1 MLDALIVI
9 LREALE
15 ASLIIS
21 VLLAA
26 SYFLRVS
33 RQWMLWGLIA
43 GLGGAAIVAYFLD
56 LISGWFDGAGQ
67 ELLNALLLA
76 WVCLSLM
83 TICHLVARYSASA
96 MQRNP
101 QTIRRLLCC
110 ALVGASG
117 LAIVREGCE
126 ILIYMYGFAGSLE
139 TFIPVLIGGG
149 IGLGI
154 GGSVGVLIYYFTIK
168 LPRREMMLTVL
179 VIMALIGAGMVL
191 QAVQYL
197 EQTGMLP
204 MQAPLWNAS
213 GWISEVSLTG
223 QLLYALIGYEATPT
237 PLQIIFY
244 LLTLGMTGFLAWLGA
259 REHADGNLVSDSL
272 R

>member
-1 MLDALIVI
+1 MLDSLIII

-33 RQWMLWGLIA
+33 RQWILRGLVP
-43 GLGGAAIVAYFLD
+43 GLVGAALVAYFLD
-56 LISGWFDGAGQ
+56 PISGWFDGTGQ

-76 WVCLSLM
+76 LICLSLM
-83 TICHLVARYSASA
+83 IVCHLVVRYSRSGLS
-96 MQRNP
+96 QNS
-101 QTIRRLLCC
+101 QTIKPLLCC

-117 LAIVREGCE
+117 LSIVREGCE
-126 ILIYMYGFAGSLE
+126 ILIYMYSFTGNLE

-154 GGSVGVLIYYFTIK
+154 GGSIGVLIYYLIIN
-168 LPRREMMLTVL
+168 LPRQQMLLAVL
-179 VIMALIGAGMVL
+179 VITALIGAGMAS

-197 EQTGMLP
+197 EQAGMLP
-204 MQAPLWNAS
+204 AQTPLWDAS
-213 GWISEVSLTG
+213 GWISERSLIG

-237 PLQIIFY
+237 PLQIAVY
-244 LLTLGMTGFLAWLGA
+244 LLILVLTCFLAWLGA
-259 REHADGNLVSDSL
+259 REQRDGNLVSN